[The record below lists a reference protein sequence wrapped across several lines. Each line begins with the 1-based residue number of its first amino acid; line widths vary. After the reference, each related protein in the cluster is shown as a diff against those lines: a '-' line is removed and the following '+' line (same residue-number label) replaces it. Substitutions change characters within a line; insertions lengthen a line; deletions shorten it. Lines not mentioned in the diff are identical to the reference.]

1 MPTIDP
7 ASALGITFTFDGD
20 TYTATSIS
28 VSRSAAEFD
37 CTSTDIASGGKR
49 RYRTGDLENCEIK
62 VDWIGLTVPTID
74 QTASFSVT
82 AGSGGGAALGST
94 GTVALC
100 TGLNITAQAGELIKG
115 SATFKVSY
123 D

>member
-1 MPTIDP
+1 MPVSP
-7 ASALGITFTFDGD
+7 PSAAGIAFTFDGD
-20 TYTATSIS
+20 TYTATQIS

-37 CTSTDIASGGKR
+37 CTSTDINAGGKR
-49 RYRTGDLENCEIK
+49 RYRTSDIENCEIK
-62 VDWIGLTVPTID
+62 VDWIGLSSPQIEK
-74 QTASFSVT
+74 TAAFSFT
-82 AGSGGGAALGST
+82 GNATALGVT
-94 GTVALC
+94 GTIALC